1 MDNSN
6 DFIVWY
12 DVWAKKISKNQK
24 KIRAIKAQID
34 NLESK
39 LNERPY
45 GSVPPRMGS
54 ALFEFIEIKFQALH
68 EEVDSLT
75 NQLHE
80 QKIRKSS

>member
-24 KIRAIKAQID
+24 QIRAIKTQID

-39 LNERPY
+39 LNDRPF

-68 EEVDSLT
+68 DEVISLT
-75 NQLHE
+75 NQLQE
-80 QKIRKSS
+80 LKKRKPL

>member
-45 GSVPPRMGS
+45 GSVPPR
-54 ALFEFIEIKFQALH
+54 L
-68 EEVDSLT
+68 EECFGEST
-75 NQLHE
+75 T
-80 QKIRKSS
+80 RRMR